1 MKNRNLS
8 GKTLIC
14 DDQKYKL
21 YKIKPSNRQFIDIKK
36 IKPEFEFDFR
46 DLPGNGTIPMEK
58 ILSVA
63 SPLSLFESRGD
74 FVLKQIV
81 TEKGNIM
88 RVKLNKSKIYEA
100 PGIQFGF
107 YHPGIGLNLNI
118 EAGDLVGFQAY
129 VRMSKQSFSEPEL
142 FIQDKTK
149 TRGWSR
155 ETIHWK
161 KKKWK
166 NIFLTRKIRDGFTDI
181 QMGIVWEPESDQE
194 WLEIKRFR
202 IYVKKQK

>member
-1 MKNRNLS
+1 M
-8 GKTLIC
+8 C
-14 DDQKYKL
+14 
-21 YKIKPSNRQFIDIKK
+21 
-36 IKPEFEFDFR
+36 
-46 DLPGNGTIPMEK
+46 
-58 ILSVA
+58 
-63 SPLSLFESRGD
+63 
-74 FVLKQIV
+74 
-81 TEKGNIM
+81 
-88 RVKLNKSKIYEA
+88 VKLNKSKIYEV

-107 YHPGIGLNLNI
+107 SYPSVGLDLNI

-129 VRMSKQSFSEPEL
+129 VRMSKQSFSKPEL

-149 TRGWSR
+149 TKGWSR
-155 ETIHWK
+155 ETIQWK